1 MSKKTDTP
9 EVASEETAVAESSD
23 ARCGE
28 NAPASDKAGAE
39 DADSGVS
46 DGASGPESKPPEK
59 FAEGSIRDTD
69 HEITIASTVEA
80 LLFSTN
86 APLKARKIAE
96 LIGIGDAGDVKKHIE
111 TLNERYERS
120 GASFRIVPIAKGYQM
135 HTLAEYA
142 PWVSKLNKAR
152 ADSRLSTAALETLAI
167 VAYKQPSLRAD
178 IEAIRGVAVGEM
190 LVRLRELNL
199 VRIVGRAEE
208 IGRPLL
214 YGTTDRFLTVFGIA
228 SLKDLPPL
236 DDDAD
241 RAVPRLKVANDATDD
256 AGETPAAH
264 RQADPPVA
272 DDDRGKIQDDRTAS
286 DGDGGG
292 LQ

>member
-1 MSKKTDTP
+1 MSKKADTP
-9 EVASEETAVAESSD
+9 EVATKETAVAGSSD
-23 ARCGE
+23 ALGGD
-28 NAPASDKAGAE
+28 NNPGADGTGAK
-39 DADSGVS
+39 DADPGAA
-46 DGASGPESKPPEK
+46 DAASGPRSEPSDRP
-59 FAEGSIRDTD
+59 AEDPLRNAG
-69 HEITIASTVEA
+69 HEITIVSTVEA

-86 APLKARKIAE
+86 VPLTARKIAG
-96 LIGIGDAGDVKKHIE
+96 LIGVGDAGDVKKHIE
-111 TLNERYERS
+111 TLNERYNRF
-120 GASFRIVPIAKGYQM
+120 GASFRIVPIAKGFQM

-241 RAVPRLKVANDATDD
+241 RSVPRLKVANDATVD
-256 AGETPAAH
+256 APGETPAD
-264 RQADPPVA
+264 RSQADPPVA
-272 DDDRGKIQDDRTAS
+272 DDDRGEVQDP
-286 DGDGGG
+286 
-292 LQ
+292 

>member
-1 MSKKTDTP
+1 MSRKADTP
-9 EVASEETAVAESSD
+9 EVTTKETAVAETSD
-23 ARCGE
+23 ALGGD
-28 NAPASDKAGAE
+28 SDPGTDGAGAE
-39 DADSGVS
+39 DADPRAA
-46 DGASGPESKPPEK
+46 DGACGPGSAPSDHP
-59 FAEGSIRDTD
+59 AEDSLRNAG
-69 HEITIASTVEA
+69 HEITIESTVEA

-86 APLKARKIAE
+86 SPLKARKIAD
-96 LIGIGDAGDVKKHIE
+96 LIGVGDAGDVKKHIE
-111 TLNERYERS
+111 TLNERYERC
-120 GASFRIVPIAKGYQM
+120 GASFRIVPIAKGFQM

-241 RAVPRLKVANDATDD
+241 RSVPRLRVADD
-256 AGETPAAH
+256 AAEDGPAPTPAAH
-264 RQADPPVA
+264 LQADSPVA
-272 DDDRGKIQDDRTAS
+272 VDNSVEVKDDGTANDS
-286 DGDGGG
+286 ASP
-292 LQ
+292 

>member
-1 MSKKTDTP
+1 MSKKADTP

-28 NAPASDKAGAE
+28 NAPGSDKAGAE
-39 DADSGVS
+39 DADLGAS
-46 DGASGPESKPPEK
+46 DGASGPAGEPSDRP
-59 FAEGSIRDTD
+59 AEDPLPNAG
-69 HEITIASTVEA
+69 HEITIVSTVEA

-256 AGETPAAH
+256 AGETPATH